1 MRLLVVEEDK
11 ESRTF
16 LQRGLSKE
24 GFSVDVA
31 ESGRAALDL
40 AADVSFDA
48 LLLNAHL
55 TDLSGLALVGILRK
69 ERYPAVIILFSLQEE
84 EPDKLESLYAG
95 ADDFLIKPTLREMAV
110 KLHIHLQ
117 RPRAWEVNALNPAE
131 LVLGDLRMNL
141 LTRRVEC
148 AGKEIRLTPKE
159 SDLLECLMR
168 HPGHILSV
176 EILLQEVWNIEYD
189 GDSNVV
195 ERHIC
200 RLRVKLNVHS
210 SSHHHHIETL
220 RKRGYR
226 LAA

>member
-1 MRLLVVEEDK
+1 MRLLIVEEDK
-11 ESRTF
+11 ESRIF

-24 GFSVDVA
+24 GFAVDVA
-31 ESGRAALDL
+31 ESGRAAVNV
-40 AADVSFDA
+40 AADDSFDA
-48 LLLNAHL
+48 MLLNAHL

-69 ERYPAVIILFSLQEE
+69 ECDPAVIILFSLQAE

-110 KLHIHLQ
+110 KLHIHLK
-117 RPRAWEVNALNPAE
+117 RPRAWEMEALNPTE

-148 AGKEIRLTPKE
+148 AGREVRLTPKE
-159 SDLLECLMR
+159 CDLLECLMR
-168 HPGHILSV
+168 RPGHVLSV
-176 EILLQEVWNIEYD
+176 EVLLQELWTIEFE
-189 GDSNVV
+189 GESNVV

-200 RLRVKLNVHS
+200 RLRAKLSALS
-210 SSHHHHIETL
+210 SNHHIETL
-220 RKRGYR
+220 RGRGYR